1 MFELSE
7 YIGIIA
13 FAISGFFV
21 GIKNRLDMLGILIS
35 MYLTA
40 FGGGLIRDTIVHK
53 TPYAFSQN
61 SAPILVFCL
70 FVLLLLLKL
79 YKRKDIENRAW
90 FILSDSIG
98 LVSFSITG
106 ALIALEAKY
115 NLMGILSLSFLTAVG
130 GGIARDVIINEVPFI
145 FKTGFYGSVALIVG
159 LFIYLLNLSN
169 LLNSY
174 TLTALFFIGVFL
186 RVIAFYKR
194 WNLWIPR

>member
-61 SAPILVFCL
+61 SAPILVF
-70 FVLLLLLKL
+70 LLVCTF
-79 YKRKDIENRAW
+79 A
-90 FILSDSIG
+90 
-98 LVSFSITG
+98 
-106 ALIALEAKY
+106 A
-115 NLMGILSLSFLTAVG
+115 
-130 GGIARDVIINEVPFI
+130 
-145 FKTGFYGSVALIVG
+145 FKAI
-159 LFIYLLNLSN
+159 
-169 LLNSY
+169 
-174 TLTALFFIGVFL
+174 
-186 RVIAFYKR
+186 
-194 WNLWIPR
+194 